1 MNIEKTEIGKEI
13 TLKLDGW
20 LDAISAEKFATSLEE
35 ISDASAIILDFEK
48 VEYISSAG
56 LRQVVTCARKAK
68 DMNADFS
75 ITEVNNEVMNI
86 FSLTGLDK
94 KLNIKTK

>member
-1 MNIEKTEIGKEI
+1 MTIEKKETGKEI

-20 LDAISAEKFATSLEE
+20 LDAISAEKFTEVTEE
-35 ISDASAIILDFEK
+35 IGEASAIILDFEK

-56 LRQVVTCARKAK
+56 LRQVVTCAKKAK
-68 DMNADFS
+68 DMNAEFS
-75 ITEVNNEVMNI
+75 IIKVNKEVMSI

-94 KLNIKTK
+94 KMSICSD